1 MTSPALVPVVGGGLA
16 LTHRPKRKDFTAWK
30 ASGVTHVVTL
40 LTEREAARDIGKAV
54 MDAGLHWLWIPMDGA
69 KVPDAARTEEL
80 LPALD
85 EIVGILARGGRVVV
99 HCSAGIHRTGMF
111 GYALLRR
118 LGLVPEEAHTML
130 VTLRAETA
138 AGVGAERLTWGDRVA
153 RTMAD
158 LNADR

>member
-1 MTSPALVPVVGGGLA
+1 MTPPALVPVGGGALA
-16 LTHRPKRKDFTAWK
+16 LTHRPRRNAFAAWK

-40 LTEREAARDIGKAV
+40 LTEREAARDIGEAV
-54 MDAGLHWLWIPMDGA
+54 TNAGLRWLWIPMDGA

-85 EIVGILARGGRVVV
+85 EIAGILVRGGRVVV

-118 LGLVPEEAHTML
+118 LGLVPEEAHAML
-130 VTLRAETA
+130 VALRVETA
-138 AGVGAERLTWGDRVA
+138 AGVGAERLAWGDNVA
-153 RTMAD
+153 RT
-158 LNADR
+158 NG